1 MLIARLPEWSRWIL
15 LAATAS
21 LPFHELTF
29 KVGSI
34 GLRPFESLLIAAFA
48 LVLPVVWRDRSV
60 WLRRRTF
67 DVEVAVLLVLGAAAV
82 LIAPGPGESARV
94 FRLAILESA
103 VYYALISRLFETSI
117 QRQRLVVALILGGT
131 LVGLYGLSTLVTE
144 YGLVEAEGVVR
155 ISGAYRS
162 PNNLALFL
170 DRCIPFAVAFA
181 LTCRGRR
188 RLVAI
193 ASAVVLLVAQAAT
206 FSIGGWFATGVAVIA
221 VAAFLQQRRILV
233 AIGVLGAL
241 SVAVLAV
248 WRPERIMS
256 HLDPS
261 AASTSGLRVTLW
273 RSALEMLWDFPL
285 FGVGLDN
292 FVYQYNP
299 ERGGTYLTP
308 AGWREPDLSH
318 PHNLFIDWCLSL
330 GVLGFLLLIRILVKT
345 VRLSILAARA
355 PALLPTNR
363 ALTLGAIGALI
374 ATLIHGSMDNSFFLP
389 DLAAVWWLV
398 LVVLTPT
405 VLDRGDV
412 RSD

>member
-21 LPFHELTF
+21 LPFHELTL

-34 GLRPFESLLIAAFA
+34 GLRPFESLLFVAFV
-48 LVLPVVWRDRSV
+48 LVLPAVWRDRPT

-67 DVEVAVLLVLGAAAV
+67 DVEVAALLVLGAAAV
-82 LIAPGPGESARV
+82 LIAPGPGESVRV
-94 FRLAILESA
+94 FRLVILESA
-103 VYYALISRLFETSI
+103 VYYVLISRLFETSI
-117 QRQRLVVALILGGT
+117 ERQRLVAALVLGGT
-131 LVGLYGLSTLVTE
+131 IVGLYGLSTLITE

-181 LTCRGRR
+181 LTQRGRWR
-188 RLVAI
+188 SAAI
-193 ASAVVLLVAQAAT
+193 TSAVVLLVAQAAT
-206 FSIGGWFATGVAVIA
+206 FSIGGWLATGVAVVT
-221 VAAFLQQRRILV
+221 VAALLQQRRILL
-233 AIGVLGAL
+233 AIGVLGGL
-241 SVAVLAV
+241 TVAVLAV

-299 ERGGTYLTP
+299 ARGGTYLTP

-318 PHNLFIDWCLSL
+318 PHNLFIDWWLSL

-345 VRLSILAARA
+345 IRLSILAARA
-355 PALLPTNR
+355 PTPVSTDR

-374 ATLIHGSMDNSFFLP
+374 ATLIHGSIDNSFFLP

-398 LVVLTPT
+398 LVVLTPA
-405 VLDRGDV
+405 V
-412 RSD
+412 SDPGEKSSQ